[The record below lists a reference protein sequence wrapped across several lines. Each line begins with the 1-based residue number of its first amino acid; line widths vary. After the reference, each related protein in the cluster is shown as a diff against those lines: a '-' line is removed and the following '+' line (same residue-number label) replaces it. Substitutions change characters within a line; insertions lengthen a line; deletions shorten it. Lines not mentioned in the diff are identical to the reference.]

1 MQVREM
7 IAKAPCEPEEK
18 ILLSHVADVL
28 ERSRSRN
35 IPTYTDFLSPR
46 EQALVRQVLPMYA
59 CTFWGGR
66 EDAERAVCVALPDY
80 LDESWLYTD
89 EAPLAAL
96 RAEFTDREK
105 LTHRDFLGS
114 LMGCGIQ
121 RSAVGDILVSEHSA
135 DFFVTRAMAPYILQN
150 LLSAGRVKLSVSE
163 VALHDVLIPEQKVS
177 DHKDT
182 VASLRLD
189 AVCASA
195 FRLSREKAAI
205 AIQAGKVS
213 LNNLPCE
220 KPDKAVSEGDA
231 ISMRGAGKAM
241 LAEVSGKTKKGR
253 IAIVLRRYV

>member
-35 IPTYTDFLSPR
+35 IPTFTDFLSPR
-46 EQALVRQVLPMYA
+46 EQALVRSVLNMYD

-66 EDAERAVCVALPDY
+66 EDAERTVCISLPDY
-80 LDESWLYTD
+80 LDKTWLYTS
-89 EAPLAAL
+89 EAPLTAL
-96 RAEFTDREK
+96 RAEFSDREK

-135 DFFVTRAMAPYILQN
+135 DFFVTRAMAPYIRQN

-163 VALHDVLIPEQKVS
+163 IDLSEVRIPEQKVTEQR
-177 DHKDT
+177 DT

-205 AIQAGKVS
+205 AIQAGRVS

-220 KPDKAVSEGDA
+220 KPDKAVGEGDS
-231 ISMRGAGKAM
+231 ISLRGAGKAL

>member
-7 IAKAPCEPEEK
+7 IAKAPCEQEEK

-28 ERSRSRN
+28 ERGRSRN
-35 IPTYTDFLSPR
+35 VPTFTDFLSPR
-46 EQALVRQVLPMYA
+46 EQALVRQVLPMCP

-66 EDAERAVCVALPDY
+66 EEAERAVCVYLPDY
-80 LDESWLYTD
+80 LDEDWLYTD
-89 EAPLAAL
+89 EAPLSAL
-96 RAEFTDREK
+96 RAEFSEREK

-121 RSAVGDILVSEHSA
+121 RSAVGDILVSDHSA
-135 DFFVTRAMAPYILQN
+135 DFFVTRAMAPYINQN

-163 VALHDVLIPEQKVS
+163 IDLTQVLVPEQKVTEQR
-177 DHKDT
+177 DT

-195 FRLSREKAAI
+195 FRLSREKAAV
-205 AIQAGKVS
+205 AIQAGRVS

-220 KPDKAVSEGDA
+220 KPDKAVSEGDT
-231 ISMRGAGKAM
+231 ISLRGTGKAM

>member
-7 IAKAPCEPEEK
+7 IAKAPCEQEEK

-35 IPTYTDFLSPR
+35 IPTFTDFLSPG
-46 EQALVRQVLPMYA
+46 EQALVKSVLHVYDF
-59 CTFWGGR
+59 TFWGGR
-66 EDAERAVCVALPDY
+66 EDAERCVCVSLPDY
-80 LDESWLYTD
+80 LDETWLYTD
-89 EAPLAAL
+89 EAPLTAL
-96 RAEFTDREK
+96 RAEFSDREK

-121 RSAVGDILVSEHSA
+121 RSAVGDIMVSDHSC
-135 DFFVTRAMAPYILQN
+135 DFFVTKTMAPFIQQN

-163 VALHDVLIPEQKVS
+163 IDLSEVLIPEQKVS

-220 KPDKAVSEGDA
+220 KPDKQVCEGDA
-231 ISMRGAGKAM
+231 LSLRGAGKAM